1 MQKAKLDELES
12 QAKAVLEGE
21 DLKEALSD
29 IAMLRAMP
37 SSLEDYMAQFSVT
50 TKRPPVFTVRSWRD
64 VLRLLAAAIVMC
76 ALAVLL
82 ILLFVSAGGWL
93 VGGLPWSETG
103 VDITIALTGS
113 LLSAGLLYWLMRSR

>member
-12 QAKAVLEGE
+12 QAAAVLEGE

-29 IAMLRAMP
+29 IAMLRAVP
-37 SSLEDYMAQFSVT
+37 SVEDYMAQFSVT

-64 VLRLLAAAIVMC
+64 VLRLVAAAIVMC
-76 ALAVLL
+76 TLAVLL
-82 ILLFVSAGGWL
+82 IFLFVSAGGWL

-113 LLSAGLLYWLMRSR
+113 LLSAGLLYWLMPSR